1 METGWE
7 KDLDQRSHIID
18 VFKMNVRHDLLEKAK
33 NTVDTFL
40 ADMNH
45 KIKQNSLY
53 LHHNVLLR
61 NTLDTQLEALIKT
74 VHAMESEIA
83 TAYDVFENKCHPIM
97 EGNIPIPAPIQKLS
111 TEILH
116 EYPCESDK
124 YNKETITV
132 FTYEEQI
139 RRAVIHMLAD
149 QDPDSID
156 HTHYIFDSETQY
168 DLDETE
174 EGTEMDIIDSIDFRL
189 DCKRDTIEEVTTIVN
204 LYPEAMNDRLFPYV
218 TFHVL
223 PRSVP
228 FIPSIISLWMKR
240 CNRKV
245 VEEDPRDGY
254 GLVCYNLIN
263 PSLAR
268 RSYHKRFI
276 QNYHATITLRKRS

>member
-1 METGWE
+1 MSSYYGGE
-7 KDLDQRSHIID
+7 HID
-18 VFKMNVRHDLLEKAK
+18 SCA
-33 NTVDTFL
+33 
-40 ADMNH
+40 
-45 KIKQNSLY
+45 Y
-53 LHHNVLLR
+53 
-61 NTLDTQLEALIKT
+61 
-74 VHAMESEIA
+74 SEI
-83 TAYDVFENKCHPIM
+83 KHRHPSRVSQRVRQVQQ
-97 EGNIPIPAPIQKLS
+97 GP
-111 TEILH
+111 
-116 EYPCESDK
+116 
-124 YNKETITV
+124 ITV